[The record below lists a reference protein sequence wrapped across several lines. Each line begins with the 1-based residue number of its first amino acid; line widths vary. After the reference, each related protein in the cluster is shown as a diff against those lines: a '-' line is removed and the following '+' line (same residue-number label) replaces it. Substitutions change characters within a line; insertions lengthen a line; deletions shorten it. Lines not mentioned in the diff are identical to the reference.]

1 MKGSTDPH
9 SSSAALLAAFGAAV
23 LDINRLARD
32 KTLERFHRTALERL
46 QQLVPFQ
53 RAWWGRAAL
62 IDGVPVEHSA
72 HLFNLE
78 EHYVEDWKSISHDDI
93 TVGLV
98 HARPGT
104 AVAVDMQA
112 TAGLRW
118 LGARHDIGE
127 LLCVIHVD
135 PITRLSDHIAL
146 YRTPGGPPFADQEK
160 LLLGQ
165 LSAHLAAAVSANQIR
180 TLVALRESL
189 ERQALAMAVCD
200 RYGVLHCAERG
211 FVDLLLGAWPGWT
224 GPQLPEETSPQGYR
238 DARLVIDSRQ
248 VGDLYLLT
256 ARQPSAI
263 EQLSNREGDVALLFS
278 EGKTYKQIARDL
290 GLAERIRA
298 DIAAVSPH
306 TEVRLQQ
313 MELRN
318 PWDFEEVYGALH
330 DFVSAY
336 PFDTER
342 EDYLVHITTG
352 THVAQICWFL
362 LTEARYLPARLEIGR
377 AHV

>member
-135 PITRLSDHIAL
+135 PITRLSDHVAL

-165 LSAHLAAAVSANQIR
+165 LSAHLARPSRPTRSVPWWPCANPR
-180 TLVALRESL
+180 TPGSGHGGMRPLRRAALRRTRL
-189 ERQALAMAVCD
+189 RRPAARRLAGLDRSAVAGGNQPAGLSRCASGD
-200 RYGVLHCAERG
+200 RLAAGRR
-211 FVDLLLGAWPGWT
+211 P
-224 GPQLPEETSPQGYR
+224 LP
-238 DARLVIDSRQ
+238 AH
-248 VGDLYLLT
+248 
-256 ARQPSAI
+256 
-263 EQLSNREGDVALLFS
+263 
-278 EGKTYKQIARDL
+278 
-290 GLAERIRA
+290 RA
-298 DIAAVSPH
+298 A
-306 TEVRLQQ
+306 
-313 MELRN
+313 
-318 PWDFEEVYGALH
+318 
-330 DFVSAY
+330 
-336 PFDTER
+336 TER
-342 EDYLVHITTG
+342 SNS
-352 THVAQICWFL
+352 
-362 LTEARYLPARLEIGR
+362 
-377 AHV
+377 

>member
-1 MKGSTDPH
+1 MQGARQAPFRLSYPAFAGWQRGGGWPDTAYVTQRPPRRRDADSKNYKSGTGERMKGSTDPH

-118 LGARHDIGE
+118 LGARHGIGE

-135 PITRLSDHIAL
+135 PITRLSDHVAL

-290 GLAERIRA
+290 GLAPNTVRHHIRTIYSKLGVNDKA
-298 DIAAVSPH
+298 SIAH
-306 TEVRLQQ
+306 L
-313 MELRN
+313 
-318 PWDFEEVYGALH
+318 LH
-330 DFVSAY
+330 QF
-336 PFDTER
+336 PP
-342 EDYLVHITTG
+342 G
-352 THVAQICWFL
+352 
-362 LTEARYLPARLEIGR
+362 
-377 AHV
+377 

>member
-78 EHYVEDWKSISHDDI
+78 ERYVEDWKSISHDDI

-98 HARPGT
+98 HACPGT

-112 TAGLRW
+112 TTGLRW

-135 PITRLSDHIAL
+135 PITRLSDHVAL
-146 YRTPGGPPFADQEK
+146 YRTPGGPPFAEQEK

-200 RYGVLHCAERG
+200 RYGVLHCAER
-211 FVDLLLGAWPGWT
+211 ASSTCCSAPGRA
-224 GPQLPEETSPQGYR
+224 GP
-238 DARLVIDSRQ
+238 
-248 VGDLYLLT
+248 
-256 ARQPSAI
+256 
-263 EQLSNREGDVALLFS
+263 
-278 EGKTYKQIARDL
+278 
-290 GLAERIRA
+290 
-298 DIAAVSPH
+298 
-306 TEVRLQQ
+306 VRSC
-313 MELRN
+313 R
-318 PWDFEEVYGALH
+318 
-330 DFVSAY
+330 
-336 PFDTER
+336 R
-342 EDYLVHITTG
+342 K
-352 THVAQICWFL
+352 
-362 LTEARYLPARLEIGR
+362 PARR
-377 AHV
+377 AIAMRAW

>member
-78 EHYVEDWKSISHDDI
+78 EHYVEDWRSISHDDI

-135 PITRLSDHIAL
+135 PITRLSDHVAL

-290 GLAERIRA
+290 GLAPNTVRHHIRTIYSKLGVNDKA
-298 DIAAVSPH
+298 SIAH
-306 TEVRLQQ
+306 L
-313 MELRN
+313 
-318 PWDFEEVYGALH
+318 LH
-330 DFVSAY
+330 QF
-336 PFDTER
+336 PP
-342 EDYLVHITTG
+342 G
-352 THVAQICWFL
+352 
-362 LTEARYLPARLEIGR
+362 
-377 AHV
+377 